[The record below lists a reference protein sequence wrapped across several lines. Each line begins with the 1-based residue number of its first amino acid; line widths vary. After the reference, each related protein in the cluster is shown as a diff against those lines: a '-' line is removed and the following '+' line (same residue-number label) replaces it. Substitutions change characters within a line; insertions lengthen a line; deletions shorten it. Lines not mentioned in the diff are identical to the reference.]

1 MTGEMYMYSRIGN
14 NIAEMAN
21 IILQMMGEYIILMIK
36 IFTGNFAKR
45 QQNLIKYHNQGVQNE

>member
-1 MTGEMYMYSRIGN
+1 MYSRIGN